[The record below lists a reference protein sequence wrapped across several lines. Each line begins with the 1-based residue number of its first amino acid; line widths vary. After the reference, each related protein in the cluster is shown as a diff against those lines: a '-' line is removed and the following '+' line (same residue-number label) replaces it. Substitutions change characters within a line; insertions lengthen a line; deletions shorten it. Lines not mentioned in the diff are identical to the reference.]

1 MDATLGGRADSSQ
14 SHFDA
19 DQLEAM
25 TGCAELINSGRSSS
39 GDLLPDLAAVQ
50 SFADRYAFVGVPAE
64 PADLAL
70 LGSHRAC
77 LDQIARA
84 CETGEIDSAIDWL
97 NALLARTGA
106 SPQIAAHHGR
116 GPHIHV
122 SRPDSPLANR
132 MAAHFAMGLAW
143 LVVAGQ
149 ASRIRTCES
158 PACDEVFVDMSRN
171 RSRRYCDSKTCG
183 NRLHVAAYR
192 ARKQAA
198 TS

>member
-1 MDATLGGRADSSQ
+1 M
-14 SHFDA
+14 
-19 DQLEAM
+19 E
-25 TGCAELINSGRSSS
+25 GCAELINSGRSSS
-39 GDLLPDLAAVQ
+39 GDLLPDLEAVQ
-50 SFADRYAFVGVPAE
+50 SFADRYAFYGVPAE
-64 PADLAL
+64 PADLARL
-70 LGSHRAC
+70 RRHRAD
-77 LDQIARA
+77 LDEIARA
-84 CETGEIDSAIDWL
+84 CEADEIGRAIDKL
-97 NALLARTGA
+97 NTLLARTGA
-106 SPQIAAHHGR
+106 SPQIASHHGR

-149 ASRIRTCES
+149 ASRIHTCES
-158 PACDEVFVDMSRN
+158 PTCDEVFVDLSRN

-192 ARKQAA
+192 ARRQAA

>member
-1 MDATLGGRADSSQ
+1 MV
-14 SHFDA
+14 
-19 DQLEAM
+19 
-25 TGCAELINSGRSSS
+25 GCAELINSGRSGS
-39 GDLLPDLAAVQ
+39 GDLLPDVGAVQ
-50 SFADRYAFVGVPAE
+50 SFADRYVFYGAPAG

-70 LGSHRAC
+70 LRSHRAR

-84 CETGEIDSAIDWL
+84 CEAGEIDSAIHLL
-97 NALLARTGA
+97 NDLLARTGA
-106 SPQIAAHHGR
+106 SPQIAVHDGR
-116 GPHIHV
+116 GPHLHV
-122 SRPDSPLANR
+122 SRNDAPIANR

-143 LVVAGQ
+143 LVIAGQ
-149 ASRIRTCES
+149 ASRIHSCASPTCS
-158 PACDEVFVDMSRN
+158 DVFVDMSRN

>member
-1 MDATLGGRADSSQ
+1 MA
-14 SHFDA
+14 
-19 DQLEAM
+19 
-25 TGCAELINSGRSSS
+25 GCAELINSGRSSS
-39 GDLLPDLAAVQ
+39 GDLLPDVEAVQ
-50 SFADRYAFVGVPAE
+50 SFADRYLFYGAPAG
-64 PADLAL
+64 PADLTRL
-70 LGSHRAC
+70 RSHRAR
-77 LDQIARA
+77 LDQVARA
-84 CETGEIDSAIDWL
+84 CEAGDIGSAIDAL
-97 NALLARTGA
+97 NELLARTGA
-106 SPQIAAHHGR
+106 SPQIASHDGR
-116 GPHIHV
+116 GPHLHV
-122 SRPDSPLANR
+122 SRNDAPIANR

-158 PACDEVFVDMSRN
+158 PTCDEVFVDMSRN

>member
-1 MDATLGGRADSSQ
+1 MA
-14 SHFDA
+14 
-19 DQLEAM
+19 
-25 TGCAELINSGRSSS
+25 GCAELINSGRSGSD
-39 GDLLPDLAAVQ
+39 DLLPDLSAVQ
-50 SFADRYAFVGVPAE
+50 AFADRYAFFGAPAE
-64 PADLAL
+64 PADLTRL
-70 LGSHRAC
+70 RSHRAD
-77 LDQIARA
+77 LDEIARA
-84 CETGEIDSAIDWL
+84 CEAGEIDRAIEGL

-116 GPHIHV
+116 GPHFHV

-149 ASRIRTCES
+149 ASRIHTCES
-158 PACDEVFVDMSRN
+158 PSCDEVFVDMSRN

-192 ARKQAA
+192 ARKQA
-198 TS
+198 TTT